1 VGLFLCSILG
11 NHRSRL
17 IGGYIAAR
25 KNGLKVGRKT
35 CVQIKSD
42 EQFLKENKDVA
53 KLLKQGYAGRKIM
66 KLENKS
72 SGTVQKVKKMINV

>member
-1 VGLFLCSILG
+1 LETIDQ
-11 NHRSRL
+11 RL

-53 KLLKQGYAGRKIM
+53 KLIKQGYAVM
-66 KLENKS
+66 KLEYKS
-72 SGTVQKVKKMINV
+72 RGTVQKIKKMINV

>member
-1 VGLFLCSILG
+1 MRGFFCAILG
-11 NHRSRL
+11 IIDQRL

-35 CVQIKSD
+35 GVQIKSD

-53 KLLKQGYAGRKIM
+53 KLLNQGYALRKIM

-72 SGTVQKVKKMINV
+72 TGTVQKVKKMINV